1 MASGSGS
8 GSGSS
13 TNTQRTFRLTR
24 LYAHIQIPPSQF
36 LPSSHCCS
44 SEVELGGMHAHVL
57 EFLLSLEEPLPTLM
71 PLLCK
76 LGVRDA
82 ESLLT
87 LAKFH
92 DRDKWLW
99 QVAALC
105 GVGHLQTQILLN
117 GLQGLVAMP

>member
-1 MASGSGS
+1 MVHLVLGAHPACSY
-8 GSGSS
+8 
-13 TNTQRTFRLTR
+13 
-24 LYAHIQIPPSQF
+24 LYATAAVFEVQLGRMHEHI
-36 LPSSHCCS
+36 HD
-44 SEVELGGMHAHVL
+44 
-57 EFLLSLEEPLPTLM
+57 FLLSLQEPLSSLL